1 MGKPAETLLT
11 NNQKKHQ
18 LTTSNLVHPKTT
30 TTNNKML
37 LLSTAKH
44 SLKKKW
50 NKFKS
55 QKNIAYQKVQNHE
68 FNQQKFEEEEDDNL
82 ANERLEFKILQIFKL
97 ETADGIPA
105 NPDNLFALLDDGSF
119 IQFK

>member
-1 MGKPAETLLT
+1 MG
-11 NNQKKHQ
+11 
-18 LTTSNLVHPKTT
+18 TTSNLVHPKTT
-30 TTNNKML
+30 TTHNKML

-50 NKFKS
+50 NKFMS
-55 QKNIAYQKVQNHE
+55 QKNIAYQKVQNYE

-119 IQFK
+119 IQF

>member
-1 MGKPAETLLT
+1 MG
-11 NNQKKHQ
+11 
-18 LTTSNLVHPKTT
+18 TTSNLVHRKTT

-55 QKNIAYQKVQNHE
+55 QKNIAYQKVQNYE
-68 FNQQKFEEEEDDNL
+68 FNQQKFEEEENDNL

-97 ETADGIPA
+97 ETADGILA
-105 NPDNLFALLDDGSF
+105 NPHNLFALLDDGSF
-119 IQFK
+119 IQF